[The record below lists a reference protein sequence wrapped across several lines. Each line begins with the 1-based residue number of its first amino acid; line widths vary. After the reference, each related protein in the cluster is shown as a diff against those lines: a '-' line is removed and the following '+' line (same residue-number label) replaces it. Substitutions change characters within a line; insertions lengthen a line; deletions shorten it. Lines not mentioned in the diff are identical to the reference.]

1 MPQPDPA
8 ALHNQKYTIVG
19 NSVIGNLPTTT
30 GKNRRRGELSVARIR
45 VVQPADPAR
54 DATCVISRVL
64 TLQHAQVVAVANVST
79 SHHRS

>member
-54 DATCVISRVL
+54 DA
-64 TLQHAQVVAVANVST
+64 A
-79 SHHRS
+79 